1 MIMVISPNK
10 RYMEQLAR
18 TKALEPEA
26 QSELE
31 PEAQSEPGPEPV
43 ATAAAPDP
51 DEG

>member
-18 TKALEPEA
+18 ARARESA
-26 QSELE
+26 SVVD
-31 PEAQSEPGPEPV
+31 PEPV
-43 ATAAAPDP
+43 ATAAET